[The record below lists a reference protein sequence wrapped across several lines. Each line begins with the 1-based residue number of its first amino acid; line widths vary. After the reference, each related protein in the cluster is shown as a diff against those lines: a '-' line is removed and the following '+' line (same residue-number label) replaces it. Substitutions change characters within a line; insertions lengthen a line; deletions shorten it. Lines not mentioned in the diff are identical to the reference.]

1 MGEAEGVPSLGGGW
15 KPKQRLEIDT
25 ETLAASI
32 FQEMDREEMKMVILG
47 QEQTFRQQ
55 VHEMHRVYHVQKQ
68 LMREMQLAGL
78 NQAHAETKHKLEVWR
93 DDKATDRQQLYSFS
107 NSCIPASAAEECDL
121 ELTLATGSSRSH
133 KGKQVGKSSN
143 SDSGMA
149 VSSTS
154 TESDLAQ
161 FKEFDTRVVRFQTE
175 SKRFTI
181 ADETNRSPWP
191 YQPVILRVA
200 R

>member
-1 MGEAEGVPSLGGGW
+1 MGGGW

-47 QEQTFRQQ
+47 QERTFRQQ

-78 NQAHAETKHKLEVWR
+78 NQAHAETKNKLEVWR

-107 NSCIPASAAEECDL
+107 NSCTHASAAEECDL

-161 FKEFDTRVVRFQTE
+161 FKEFDTRVVRLQIE

-191 YQPVILRVA
+191 HQPVILRVA

>member
-1 MGEAEGVPSLGGGW
+1 
-15 KPKQRLEIDT
+15 
-25 ETLAASI
+25 
-32 FQEMDREEMKMVILG
+32 MVILG

-55 VHEMHRVYHVQKQ
+55 VHEMHRVYHVQKK
-68 LMREMQLAGL
+68 LMREMQMAGL
-78 NQAHAETKHKLEVWR
+78 NQADAETKPKLEVWR
-93 DDKATDRQQLYSFS
+93 DDKATNRQQLYSFS
-107 NSCIPASAAEECDL
+107 NSCTLASAEECNL

-149 VSSTS
+149 ASSTS

-161 FKEFDTRVVRFQTE
+161 FKVFDTRAVRFQTE

-181 ADETNRSPWP
+181 ADETNQSPWLH
-191 YQPVILRVA
+191 QPAILRVA

>member
-1 MGEAEGVPSLGGGW
+1 MGAEFSGW
-15 KPKQRLEIDT
+15 KPRQRLEVVT
-25 ETLAASI
+25 QRLATSI
-32 FQEMDREEMKMVILG
+32 FQEMDREEMKMVILR

-68 LMREMQLAGL
+68 LMRETQIAGK
-78 NQAHAETKHKLEVWR
+78 NQAHAETKPKLEIWR
-93 DDKATDRQQLYSFS
+93 DDKAANRQQLYSFS
-107 NSCIPASAAEECDL
+107 NNCTPASAAEKCDL

-161 FKEFDTRVVRFQTE
+161 FKEFDARAVRFQTE
-175 SKRFTI
+175 SWRFTV
-181 ADETNRSPWP
+181 ADETNQSPPWLH
-191 YQPVILRVA
+191 QPAILRVA

>member
-1 MGEAEGVPSLGGGW
+1 
-15 KPKQRLEIDT
+15 
-25 ETLAASI
+25 
-32 FQEMDREEMKMVILG
+32 MDREEMKMVILG

-55 VHEMHRVYHVQKQ
+55 VHEIHRVYHVQKQ
-68 LMREMQLAGL
+68 VMREMQIAGL

-107 NSCIPASAAEECDL
+107 NSWIPASAAEECNL
-121 ELTLATGSSRSH
+121 ELTVATGSSRSH

-143 SDSGMA
+143 SYSGMA

-154 TESDLAQ
+154 SGSDLAR
-161 FKEFDTRVVRFQTE
+161 FKEFDTRLVRFQIE
-175 SKRFTI
+175 SKRVH
-181 ADETNRSPWP
+181 
-191 YQPVILRVA
+191 QPVILRMA

>member
-1 MGEAEGVPSLGGGW
+1 MGGGW

-68 LMREMQLAGL
+68 LMREMQIAGL
-78 NQAHAETKHKLEVWR
+78 NRAHAETKHKLEVWR

-107 NSCIPASAAEECDL
+107 NSCIPASAAEECNL

-161 FKEFDTRVVRFQTE
+161 FKEFDTRVVRLQIE

-191 YQPVILRVA
+191 HQPVILRVA